1 MPRRPGVPVVSFA
14 NVLRQGLKSIM
25 QKVTLPQ
32 EAGLNQEPLRA
43 APRRFVFREGHYLA
57 LLAPLLVFVFVIAV
71 YPLFFSFYI
80 SFFKYRLTD
89 PNQVRT
95 FLGLGNYLSA
105 FSDPQ
110 VTKSISNT
118 LIFVFGT
125 VGVELVLGLALAL
138 LLSAETRLMQFVRS
152 FLLMPMAIPPLVV
165 GLIWKSLYNVDFGVI
180 PYYLKQAGL
189 SVGRGPL
196 GELSTAMPAVIL
208 VDVWQWTPLLMVIF
222 LAGLKSLP
230 TEPYEAALVDGATR
244 WQSFWRI
251 TLPMLK
257 PTILIALLL
266 RTTQSFKVFDIIFAT
281 TAGGPGSA
289 TTVLNYH
296 IYTVGMTFFDMGY
309 AAALANL
316 LLLIVAILSILYV
329 IVLER
334 QQV

>member
-1 MPRRPGVPVVSFA
+1 MR
-14 NVLRQGLKSIM
+14 GLLS
-25 QKVTLPQ
+25 L
-32 EAGLNQEPLRA
+32 
-43 APRRFVFREGHYLA
+43 APRRFILRERYYLL
-57 LLAPLLVFVFVIAV
+57 LLAPLLIFVFVIAI

-89 PNQVRT
+89 PDQVRT
-95 FLGLGNYLSA
+95 FLGFDNYLAA
-105 FSDPQ
+105 FHDTQ
-110 VTKSISNT
+110 VIKSVSNT

-125 VGVELVLGLALAL
+125 VALELVFGLALAL
-138 LLSAETRLMQFVRS
+138 LLSAETKLMQFIRS

-165 GLIWKSLYNVDFGVI
+165 GLVWKSLYNVDFGVI
-180 PYYLKQAGL
+180 PYYLKLTGL
-189 SVGRGPL
+189 NVGRGPL
-196 GELSTAMPAVIL
+196 GEIATAMPAVIL
-208 VDVWQWTPLLMVIF
+208 VDIWQWTPLLMVIF

-244 WQSFWRI
+244 WQSFQFI

-257 PTILIALLL
+257 PTFLIALLL

-309 AAALANL
+309 AAALANIL
-316 LLLIVAILSILYV
+316 LVIVAILSIFYV
-329 IVLER
+329 MVLER